1 MLENIYR
8 LDGKY
13 PDPHEIESRLKQLA
27 SDPEEYK
34 KAKAEIREAGLGSHP
49 LLNRFFVES

>member
-8 LDGKY
+8 VDGKY

-27 SDPEEYK
+27 NQTEEYA
-34 KAKAEIREAGLGSHP
+34 KAKAEITEAGLDNHP
-49 LLNRFFVES
+49 LLGRFFVES